1 MYHGERFVEREVCK
15 MCAKSD
21 IRYSLIEAA
30 QKVATIQSERES
42 SVGSNVGSGIGSRT
56 DSGLGSS
63 AASGLGSSPGDNV
76 SNSDAVYVAKSM
88 TLREDQYMD
97 ITSLAAYNKLL
108 RRKPD
113 SVSAVVREAI
123 DQYLS
128 VTDDSYR
135 YIGK

>member
-1 MYHGERFVEREVCK
+1 MR
-15 MCAKSD
+15 AKYD
-21 IRYSLIEAA
+21 IQENKKTIG
-30 QKVATIQSERES
+30 QKTATVKGDTGAS
-42 SVGSNVGSGIGSRT
+42 SSKNASASAGNYAIGTSNNDTVF
-56 DSGLGSS
+56 
-63 AASGLGSSPGDNV
+63 
-76 SNSDAVYVAKSM
+76 VAKSM

-113 SVSAVVREAI
+113 SVSAVVREAL

-128 VTDDSYR
+128 TTDDSYR

>member
-1 MYHGERFVEREVCK
+1 
-15 MCAKSD
+15 MCAKCD
-21 IRYSLIEAA
+21 IQDNKKTIGQKTAA
-30 QKVATIQSERES
+30 VKERSGAS
-42 SVGSNVGSGIGSRT
+42 SSKSASVNTDERTFQASNNDTVF
-56 DSGLGSS
+56 
-63 AASGLGSSPGDNV
+63 
-76 SNSDAVYVAKSM
+76 VAKSM

-113 SVSAVVREAI
+113 SVSAVVREAL

-128 VTDDSYR
+128 STDDSYR